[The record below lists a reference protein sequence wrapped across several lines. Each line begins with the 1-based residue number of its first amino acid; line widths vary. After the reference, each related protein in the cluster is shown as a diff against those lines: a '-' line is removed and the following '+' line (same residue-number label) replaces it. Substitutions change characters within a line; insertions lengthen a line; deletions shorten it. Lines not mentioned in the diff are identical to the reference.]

1 MEIVWLTASYLLSL
15 CIPDTS
21 ILLEI
26 SNFARY
32 NLVSRAES
40 LGFVEE
46 VYPIFQYWMSSFSM
60 VNTIKGV
67 PIGVYK
73 FKKVARFPYLKQ

>member
-1 MEIVWLTASYLLSL
+1 M
-15 CIPDTS
+15 IPDTS
-21 ILLEI
+21 ILLEN

-46 VYPIFQYWMSSFSM
+46 VYPIFKCWKSSFSL
-60 VNTIKGV
+60 VNTIKDD
-67 PIGVYK
+67 PIGV
-73 FKKVARFPYLKQ
+73 